1 MSGANRIGRNRCG
14 SFLTAPYGPTH
25 RSQNDPLKLIFAG
38 TPDFALPSLRALLDA
53 GHTVRAAYTQP
64 DRPAGRGKEL
74 RESPVKRFARER
86 GLEVRTPVTLRDS
99 GEQAALAA
107 LKPDAMIVVAYGLL
121 LPQAVLDIPRF
132 GCINVHASL
141 LPRWRGAAPIAR
153 AIEAGDAVT
162 GVTIMQMAAG
172 LDTGPMLRAV
182 ETPIAADDNAQT
194 LHDRLAEMGASAL
207 VATLAGLESGTA
219 TATPQDDALATYAK
233 KLSRDEARLD
243 WSLPADV
250 LARKVRAFNPAPI
263 AFTMLNGETL
273 RVLAA
278 HAAPGRGVPGTIV
291 RADPDGIAVATSRD
305 LLLLDVVQL
314 QGRRP
319 LAAREFL
326 NGRPVQVGTELG
338 TR

>member
-1 MSGANRIGRNRCG
+1 MNI
-14 SFLTAPYGPTH
+14 
-25 RSQNDPLKLIFAG
+25 IFAG
-38 TPDFALPSLRALLDA
+38 TPEFALPSLRALLDA
-53 GHTVRAAYTQP
+53 GHAVRAVYTQP

-74 RESPVKRFARER
+74 RESPVKRFAREH
-86 GLEVRTPVTLRDS
+86 GLDVRTPATLKDA

-107 LKPDAMIVVAYGLL
+107 LEPDAMIVVAYGLL

-153 AIEAGDAVT
+153 AIEAGDSVT

-172 LDTGPMLRAV
+172 LDTGPMLRTV
-182 ETPIAADDNAQT
+182 ETPITADDTAQT
-194 LHDRLAEMGASAL
+194 LHDRLAEMGAITL
-207 VATLAGLESGTA
+207 VSTLADIESGTA

-233 KLSRDEARLD
+233 KLARDEARLD
-243 WSLPADV
+243 WSLPAEA

-273 RVLAA
+273 RVLVARVA
-278 HAAPGRGVPGTIV
+278 QGNGAPGTVL
-291 RADPDGIAVATSRD
+291 RADTGGIAVATGRD
-305 LLLLDVVQL
+305 ALLLETIQL

-319 LAAREFL
+319 MSAREFL
-326 NGRPVQVGTELG
+326 NGRPMPAGTILG
-338 TR
+338 S

>member
-1 MSGANRIGRNRCG
+1 
-14 SFLTAPYGPTH
+14 L
-25 RSQNDPLKLIFAG
+25 QLIFAG
-38 TPDFALPSLRALLDA
+38 TPEFALPSLRALIDA
-53 GHTVRAAYTQP
+53 GHAVRVVYTQP

-86 GLEVRTPVTLRDS
+86 GLEVRTPATLKDP

-121 LPQAVLDIPRF
+121 LPQAVLDIPRH

-153 AIEAGDAVT
+153 AIEAGDGVT

-182 ETPIAADDNAQT
+182 ETPIAADETAQT
-194 LHDRLAEMGASAL
+194 LHDRLAELGAIAL
-207 VATLAGLESGTA
+207 VATLAEIESGTA
-219 TATPQDDALATYAK
+219 TAMPQDDALATYAK
-233 KLSRDEARLD
+233 KLARDEARLD

-263 AFTMLNGETL
+263 AFTMLDGETL

-278 HAAPGRGVPGTIV
+278 RATSGNGSPGAVL
-291 RADPDGIAVATSRD
+291 RADANGITVAAGRD
-305 LLLLDVVQL
+305 TLILETVQL

-319 LAAREFL
+319 IAARDFL
-326 NGRPVQVGTELG
+326 NGRPIPAGTILG
-338 TR
+338 S

>member
-1 MSGANRIGRNRCG
+1 M
-14 SFLTAPYGPTH
+14 
-25 RSQNDPLKLIFAG
+25 KLIFAG
-38 TPDFALPSLRALLDA
+38 TPEFALPSLHALIDA
-53 GHTVRAAYTQP
+53 GHAVRAVYTQP
-64 DRPAGRGKEL
+64 DRPAGRGQAS

-86 GLEVRTPVTLRDS
+86 GLEVRTPATLKDP

-121 LPQAVLDIPRF
+121 LPQAVLDIPRH

-153 AIEAGDAVT
+153 AIEAGDSVT

-172 LDTGPMLRAV
+172 LDTGPMLRTV
-182 ETPIAADDNAQT
+182 ETPIAAGDSAQT
-194 LHDRLAEMGASAL
+194 LHDRLAELGASAL
-207 VATLAGLESGTA
+207 VSTLADIASGTA

-233 KLSRDEARLD
+233 KLARDEARLD

-278 HAAPGRGVPGTIV
+278 RAVSGNGTPGTV
-291 RADPDGIAVATSRD
+291 LHTDADGIAAAAGRD
-305 LLLLDVVQL
+305 TLMLETVQL

-319 LAAREFL
+319 MSAREFL
-326 NGRPVQVGTELG
+326 NGRPIPAGTILG
-338 TR
+338 P

>member
-1 MSGANRIGRNRCG
+1 M
-14 SFLTAPYGPTH
+14 
-25 RSQNDPLKLIFAG
+25 KLVYAG
-38 TPDFALPSLRALLDA
+38 TPEFALPSLRALLDA
-53 GHTVRAAYTQP
+53 GHAVRAVYTQP

-86 GLEVRTPVTLRDS
+86 GLEIRTPATLKDP
-99 GEQAALAA
+99 GEQAGLAA

-153 AIEAGDAVT
+153 AIEAGDSTT

-172 LDTGPMLRAV
+172 LDTGPMLRTV
-182 ETPIAADDNAQT
+182 ETPIAAEDTAQT
-194 LHDRLAEMGASAL
+194 LHDRLAELGASAL
-207 VATLAGLESGTA
+207 VATLADIESGTA
-219 TATPQDDALATYAK
+219 SATPQDDALATYAK
-233 KLSRDEARLD
+233 KLARDEARLD
-243 WSLPADV
+243 WSLPAEV

-263 AFTMLNGETL
+263 AFTMLHGETL

-278 HAAPGRGVPGTIV
+278 HAAAGNGAPGTV
-291 RADPDGIAVATSRD
+291 LRADADGIAVAAGRD
-305 LLLLDVVQL
+305 ALILETVQL

-319 LAAREFL
+319 MAAREFL
-326 NGRPVQVGTELG
+326 NGRPIPAGTILG
-338 TR
+338 T